1 MKVRLMLA
9 PVAVA
14 LGMGLPAAVSAA
26 DAAKPAGNQT
36 LADAVAQKLT
46 NGVAAQG
53 ADVSIVALDGVVTV
67 TGTCKDAAQK
77 AAVLKDIRTTAGV
90 KLVKDGLAVGPIQ
103 QVQSTSVPPIGPIAA
118 PLAYGQP
125 PAAGGPPAGAGMVE
139 PIPLGAAGMG
149 AMDVNAPPLP
159 PYAWPTYAPHGNV
172 SRVGYPT
179 AYPYNAFPFIGPY
192 YPFPKVPMGWRT
204 VQLKWED
211 GFWWYGRQS
220 APHDYW
226 RVRFW

>member
-14 LGMGLPAAVSAA
+14 LGMGLPVAVSAA
-26 DAAKPAGNQT
+26 DAVKMAGNQA
-36 LADAVAQKLT
+36 LADTVAQKIMSSAT
-46 NGVAAQG
+46 AQG
-53 ADVSIVALDGVVTV
+53 ADVSIVAQNGVVTV

-77 AAVLKDIRTTAGV
+77 AAVLQDVRTTAGV
-90 KLVKDGLAVGPIQ
+90 KLVKDGIVMGSIQ
-103 QVQSTSVPPIGPIAA
+103 QVQATSVPPIGPVAGPA
-118 PLAYGQP
+118 MFGQP
-125 PAAGGPPAGAGMVE
+125 PAPGAGMVE
-139 PIPLGAAGMG
+139 PTPLGAAGMG
-149 AMDVNAPPLP
+149 AMNPNAPPLP
-159 PYAWPTYAPHGNV
+159 PYAWPTYAPYGNI

-211 GFWWYGRQS
+211 GFWWYGKQS